1 MRMGRIRE
9 RELPLALRGRSR
21 EVVALVELLRERAL
35 YDPVAE
41 GLLSAVQYDRTYF
54 DKIVASVL
62 PLLEKLT
69 TGRTAELIA
78 PDYFDLHDPRPIFD
92 WMEVIR
98 RGGIVYV
105 GLDAL
110 SDQTVASAVGNSMF
124 ADLTSVAGRL
134 YKHGLT
140 HGLPELPGEAPAAR
154 PVLSI
159 HADEFNEL
167 IGEEFVPLLN
177 KAGGAGYQVTAYTQT
192 WSDVE
197 ARIGSRAKAG
207 QVAGNFNTLIM
218 LRVRELATAEMLTRQ
233 LKEVPL
239 YSLSQNSGVSDSS
252 EPLSPVDFVARNE
265 DRLTMA
271 EAPLLTPGD
280 LMELPKGQA
289 FALLEGGQL
298 WKIRIPLPEARD
310 DPCMPESLAAIA
322 EEMGRAAERGRALP
336 RPEPAGHSDGR
347 G

>member
-1 MRMGRIRE
+1 M
-9 RELPLALRGRSR
+9 
-21 EVVALVELLRERAL
+21 
-35 YDPVAE
+35 
-41 GLLSAVQYDRTYF
+41 
-54 DKIVASVL
+54 
-62 PLLEKLT
+62 
-69 TGRTAELIA
+69 
-78 PDYFDLHDPRPIFD
+78 
-92 WMEVIR
+92 
-98 RGGIVYV
+98 
-105 GLDAL
+105 
-110 SDQTVASAVGNSMF
+110 
-124 ADLTSVAGRL
+124 
-134 YKHGLT
+134 
-140 HGLPELPGEAPAAR
+140 
-154 PVLSI
+154 LSI

-310 DPCMPESLAAIA
+310 DPCMPQSLAAIA
-322 EEMGRAAERGRALP
+322 QDMGRAAERAAPHFPRRSTPMASDNRSSARPRHPAEMGLIARTLHGTVKLAAWLVAALP
-336 RPEPAGHSDGR
+336 LLHPHRVGRDAAPLARGR
-347 G
+347 GGAQPCHARPGARVAARGPA